1 MKSANDSAFGSLLDR
16 VKMESYMT
24 ISKEVKNLDM
34 PWEKEYGYSQA
45 VKVGDTIYLSGQISH
60 DETGEI
66 VGVGDVEAQ
75 IRQAYVNINKLLAEY
90 GSSLENIVDETWF
103 VTDIEAGNALA
114 GKLRK
119 EIYSGSQAVALT
131 VVQIG
136 RLAFPELLIE
146 IKCVAKV

>member
-1 MKSANDSAFGSLLDR
+1 
-16 VKMESYMT
+16 MT
-24 ISKEVKNLDM
+24 ISKEEKNLNM

-60 DETGEI
+60 NETGEI

-75 IRQAYVNINKLLAEY
+75 IRQAYVNIKKLLAEY
-90 GSSLENIVDETWF
+90 GASVENIVDETWF
-103 VTDIEAGNALA
+103 VTDIEAGDAVA

-119 EIYSGSQAVALT
+119 EIYSGIPVVALT
-131 VVQIG
+131 VVEIK
-136 RLAFPELLIE
+136 RLAFPELLVE

>member
-1 MKSANDSAFGSLLDR
+1 MKIN
-16 VKMESYMT
+16 
-24 ISKEVKNLDM
+24 KEVKNLNM

-60 DETGEI
+60 DERGEI

-75 IRQAYVNINKLLAEY
+75 IRQAYVNIKKLLAEY
-90 GSSLENIVDETWF
+90 GAGLDNIVDETWF
-103 VTDIEAGNALA
+103 VTDIESVDGAA

-119 EIYSGSQAVALT
+119 EIFSGSQAVALT
-131 VVQIG
+131 VVQIQ

-146 IKCVAKV
+146 IKCVARV

>member
-1 MKSANDSAFGSLLDR
+1 
-16 VKMESYMT
+16 MT
-24 ISKEVKNLDM
+24 ISKEEKNLNM
-34 PWEKEYGYSQA
+34 PWEQEYGYSQA

-75 IRQAYVNINKLLAEY
+75 IRQAYTNIKKLLAEY
-90 GSSLENIVDETWF
+90 GAGVENIVDETWF
-103 VTDIEAGNALA
+103 VTDIEAGDAVA
-114 GKLRK
+114 GRLRK
-119 EIYSGSQAVALT
+119 EIYSGAPVAALT
-131 VVQIG
+131 VVQIQ

>member
-1 MKSANDSAFGSLLDR
+1 
-16 VKMESYMT
+16 MT
-24 ISKEVKNLDM
+24 IGKEVKNLNM

-66 VGVGDVEAQ
+66 IGIGDVEAQ
-75 IRQAYVNINKLLAEY
+75 IRQAYVNIEKLLAEY
-90 GSSLENIVDETWF
+90 GAGLENIVDETWF
-103 VTDIEAGNALA
+103 VTDIESVDTAA

-119 EIYSGSQAVALT
+119 EIFSGSQAVALT
-131 VVQIG
+131 VVQIQ

-146 IKCVAKV
+146 IKCVARV